1 MYMVCMCIV
10 CNVNMCMH
18 YIYMCVCVYIYIY
31 IYIYWGE
38 FLLLL
43 DISTLGETPFLDLE
57 VPAFRPDGIRV

>member
-31 IYIYWGE
+31 IYI
-38 FLLLL
+38 
-43 DISTLGETPFLDLE
+43 LGGVLVIVGHQHFGRDSILR
-57 VPAFRPDGIRV
+57 FRSPCFQARWN